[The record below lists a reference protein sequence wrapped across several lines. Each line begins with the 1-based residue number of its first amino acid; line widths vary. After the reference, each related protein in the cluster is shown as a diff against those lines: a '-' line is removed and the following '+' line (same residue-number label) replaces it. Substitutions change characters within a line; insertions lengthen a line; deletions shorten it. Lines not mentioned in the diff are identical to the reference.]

1 MFAFASDVFRR
12 YRASDFIFA
21 QGTASGNRVEI
32 DTNLSGCN
40 ICIIEIGLWGSVGW
54 IWDFWGLGIL
64 LWCWSG
70 VVFWRLRM
78 GRMVRG
84 SELSTVA
91 SGVLGWYRASDLSE
105 KISFDGHH

>member
-1 MFAFASDVFRR
+1 VFAFASDVFRR

-54 IWDFWGLGIL
+54 IWDFWGAWHSVVVLERSSIL
-64 LWCWSG
+64 
-70 VVFWRLRM
+70 
-78 GRMVRG
+78 
-84 SELSTVA
+84 EA
-91 SGVLGWYRASDLSE
+91 
-105 KISFDGHH
+105 KDGAYGK